1 MESKRKLH
9 WSSLFDEVLYKDD
22 QIYLFIFFFFK
33 LKEIEILK
41 VKTNRLMSKFFLSLL
56 DDK

>member
-22 QIYLFIFFFFK
+22 QIYLFIFFF
-33 LKEIEILK
+33 E
-41 VKTNRLMSKFFLSLL
+41 VKRNWNIKN
-56 DDK
+56 

>member
-9 WSSLFDEVLYKDD
+9 WSSLFDEVLCKDD
-22 QIYLFIFFFFK
+22 QIYLFFFFFK

>member
-9 WSSLFDEVLYKDD
+9 WSSFDEVLCKDD
-22 QIYLFIFFFFK
+22 QIYLFIFFFK

>member
-9 WSSLFDEVLYKDD
+9 WSSLFDEVLCKDD
-22 QIYLFIFFFFK
+22 QIYLFIFFFK